1 MTNENIIKKNARKR
15 KRYNETK
22 DKIMPKDRNKD
33 KTIVKK

>member
-1 MTNENIIKKNARKR
+1 MTNENIIKKNARKI

-22 DKIMPKDRNKD
+22 DKKKPKDGNKD